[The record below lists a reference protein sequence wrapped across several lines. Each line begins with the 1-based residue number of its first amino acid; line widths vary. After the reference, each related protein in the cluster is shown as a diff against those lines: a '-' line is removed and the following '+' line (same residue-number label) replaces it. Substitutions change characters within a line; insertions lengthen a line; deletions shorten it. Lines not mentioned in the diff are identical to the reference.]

1 MHVQLISLY
10 LLLSVY
16 HVALI
21 TVNYMYLL
29 RQLYQILSLYLPSPF
44 SLLSLSLS
52 LCRYQLYGHWKN
64 DTYDKHPE
72 LINAKTET
80 LSRGRYM
87 MK

>member
-1 MHVQLISLY
+1 MCCMHVKLISMY
-10 LLLSVY
+10 SRLSI
-16 HVALI
+16 HCVALI
-21 TVNYMYLL
+21 IVNPVPSQAITINYIKFLVS
-29 RQLYQILSLYLPSPF
+29 LSPLPSP
-44 SLLSLSLS
+44 S

-72 LINAKTET
+72 LISAKTET